1 MMNFSTCSWSW
12 ARRTVTDSSERSWNW
27 SSQPEHR
34 TQPSGC
40 CRGNKCVW
48 RCSRGIQPHPSSAAS
63 KAMAE
68 GFGNKYKVWA
78 GSSSLSWGWGQS
90 RDTGHSPAHPPPTLC
105 PATPELYWGTNSQPV
120 ERKDDF
126 VPNSLNKRSGGF
138 SAPDPSLPLRIAAHI
153 TWRRM
158 WMLLVLIQERGEQSN
173 TSSHWGLL
181 LSSLTRDSTRTP
193 GMSPW
198 APHPS
203 PGTRLHITP
212 DTSGNENWPRGSFG
226 P

>member
-1 MMNFSTCSWSW
+1 MC
-12 ARRTVTDSSERSWNW
+12 VEVLPWN
-27 SSQPEHR
+27 PA
-34 TQPSGC
+34 PS
-40 CRGNKCVW
+40 
-48 RCSRGIQPHPSSAAS
+48 IL
-63 KAMAE
+63 
-68 GFGNKYKVWA
+68 
-78 GSSSLSWGWGQS
+78 SSLKGYGRRVWKQIQSLGWKFFPELRLRAEQ
-90 RDTGHSPAHPPPTLC
+90 GHRALSSPPPTLC
-105 PATPELYWGTNSQPV
+105 SATPKLYWGTDLQPV

-126 VPNSLNKRSGGF
+126 VPNSLNKWSGGF

-158 WMLLVLIQERGEQSN
+158 WMLLVLVQERGEQSN